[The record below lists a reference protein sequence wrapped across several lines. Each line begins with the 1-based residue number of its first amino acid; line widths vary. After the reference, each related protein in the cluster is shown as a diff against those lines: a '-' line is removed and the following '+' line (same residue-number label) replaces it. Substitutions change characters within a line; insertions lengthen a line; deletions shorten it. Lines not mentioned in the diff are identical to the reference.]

1 MSRFFI
7 ERPIFAFVLAIAIM
21 MAGALSIPALSISQ
35 YPQIAPPAVRI
46 TANYPGADAKTVED
60 SVTKVIE
67 QGMTGIDNVDYI
79 SSNSASTGEASI
91 TLTFTSQADP
101 DVAQMQV
108 QNNLQLVEARL
119 PQAVLDS
126 GLTVSKSTASFFL
139 IAALASSDRS
149 LSGND
154 IADFIDTSLM
164 DSLRR
169 VPGIGEARL
178 LGSDRYAMRIWLDPD
193 KLAQHGLM
201 ASDVTQAVRAQN
213 TQVSAGQLGA
223 LPQRS
228 GQQLNATVTAGS
240 RLQTV
245 EQFEA
250 IILDSAADGSVIR
263 LNDVRRLNWGPR
275 VTTIRVHIA
284 ARRLPG
290 SVSG

>member
-35 YPQIAPPAVRI
+35 YPQIAPTAVRI

-67 QGMTGIDNVDYI
+67 QGMTGIDSVDYI
-79 SSNSASTGEASI
+79 SSSSTATGEASI
-91 TLTFTSQADP
+91 TLTFTSEADP

-139 IAALASSDRS
+139 IAALASPDGR

-164 DSLRR
+164 DTLRR
-169 VPGIGEARL
+169 VPGVERHGF
-178 LGSDRYAMRIWLDPD
+178 SDRIGTRCGSGLIPISWL
-193 KLAQHGLM
+193 
-201 ASDVTQAVRAQN
+201 N
-213 TQVSAGQLGA
+213 TV
-223 LPQRS
+223 
-228 GQQLNATVTAGS
+228 
-240 RLQTV
+240 
-245 EQFEA
+245 
-250 IILDSAADGSVIR
+250 
-263 LNDVRRLNWGPR
+263 
-275 VTTIRVHIA
+275 
-284 ARRLPG
+284 
-290 SVSG
+290 